1 MARLFPDGESLSIQR
16 AREAGSGMPFGVV
29 LSMRSLAEANL
40 PPELQRYT
48 VTPVWMDRQ
57 MDDERRQRALK
68 EFQARLSA
76 PGR

>member
-1 MARLFPDGESLSIQR
+1 
-16 AREAGSGMPFGVV
+16 MPFGVV
-29 LSMRSLAEANL
+29 LSMRNLAEAKL

-68 EFQARLSA
+68 EYQARLSA
-76 PGR
+76 PAR

>member
-1 MARLFPDGESLSIQR
+1 
-16 AREAGSGMPFGVV
+16 
-29 LSMRSLAEANL
+29 MRNLAEANL

-76 PGR
+76 PAR